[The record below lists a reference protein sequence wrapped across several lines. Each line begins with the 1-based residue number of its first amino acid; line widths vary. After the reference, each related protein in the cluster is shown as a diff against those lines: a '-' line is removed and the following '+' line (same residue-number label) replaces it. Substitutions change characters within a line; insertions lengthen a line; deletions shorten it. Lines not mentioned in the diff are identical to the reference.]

1 MLVGAFGVAFAVRP
15 GDSAQWAY
23 GLVALGVGFF
33 GLSAMPQV
41 REHPAYNALGVTRT
55 LRVLVARRVS
65 LCDAA
70 FATAVC
76 LVAYLGSGAL
86 FVGVL
91 AVGSAVGTLVEL
103 YNWRAGTEYLRL

>member
-1 MLVGAFGVAFAVRP
+1 MDEQRVGTALYTAAALLVAAVGVAFAVRP
-15 GDSAQWAY
+15 GDSAAWAY

-33 GLSAMPQV
+33 GLSAVPQV
-41 REHPAYNALGVTRT
+41 RAHDAYNAVG
-55 LRVLVARRVS
+55 
-65 LCDAA
+65 AA
-70 FATAVC
+70 FAAAVC

-86 FVGVL
+86 FVGIL